1 MAIPADRTRTA
12 RRGEARRPRRGGPLG
27 RAELARLRAACGPD
41 VDPERSLCPPGS
53 IGWRVNR
60 EAATLLGGGRALL
73 MQVAHPLVAAGV
85 AAHSRYREEPLER
98 LRRTLELSL
107 TVAFADAAQAL
118 RAVQVI
124 EGIHARVRGTLAADV
139 GPFPR
144 GTPFAASDPALLF
157 WVHATLVDSA
167 LVAYERFVAP
177 LTPRER
183 AAYYA
188 QSQRIARLFGIPES
202 FIPPTWRA
210 FTAYVRAM
218 IAGETL
224 TVGDDARA
232 IAATI
237 LRPPVVLGVQHAL
250 RATNLATVG
259 LLPPPLRARFGLGWS
274 RIEDALL
281 GALGAGSRVLVPWL
295 PAVLRF
301 YPQARHAP
309 APS

>member
-1 MAIPADRTRTA
+1 MVSARPLTR
-12 RRGEARRPRRGGPLG
+12 R
-27 RAELARLRAACGPD
+27 ELARLRAACGDD

-85 AAHSRYREEPLER
+85 AAHSHFRDQPLER

-107 TVAFADAAQAL
+107 TVAFAGAGEAL
-118 RAVQVI
+118 RAVQAI
-124 EGIHARVRGTLAADV
+124 EEVHRRVRGRLAADV

-167 LVAYERFVAP
+167 LVAYERFVAA

-188 QSQRIARLFGIPES
+188 QSKRFARLFGIPES

-210 FTAYVRAM
+210 FRAYLRAM
-218 IAGETL
+218 IAGGTL
-224 TVGDDARA
+224 TVGADGRE

-237 LRPPVVLGVQHAL
+237 LRPRLGLGLEQAL
-250 RATNLATVG
+250 RATNLVTIG
-259 LLPPPLRARFGLGWS
+259 LLPPALRRRFDLAWGRGEETLLAMLGVGARM
-274 RIEDALL
+274 AM
-281 GALGAGSRVLVPWL
+281 PWL
-295 PAVLRF
+295 PGVLRF
-301 YPQARHAP
+301 YPSTHRK
-309 APS
+309 

>member
-1 MAIPADRTRTA
+1 MENARPLTR
-12 RRGEARRPRRGGPLG
+12 R
-27 RAELARLRAACGPD
+27 ELARLRAACGDD
-41 VDPERSLCPPGS
+41 VDPERSLCAPGS

-85 AAHSRYREEPLER
+85 AAFSRFREEPLER

-107 TVAFADAAQAL
+107 TVAFADAGSAL
-118 RAVQVI
+118 RAVQAI
-124 EGIHARVRGTLAADV
+124 EKIHRRVRGRLDADV

-188 QSQRIARLFGIPES
+188 QSKRFARLFGVPES
-202 FIPPTWRA
+202 LIPPTWRA
-210 FTAYVRAM
+210 FRAYLRGM
-218 IAGETL
+218 IAGDTL
-224 TVGDDARA
+224 TVGAEGRA

-237 LRPPVVLGVQHAL
+237 LRPQLGLGMQQAV
-250 RATNLATVG
+250 RATNLVTIG
-259 LLPPPLRARFGLGWS
+259 LLPPPLRRRFDLGWG
-274 RIEDALL
+274 RVEDALL
-281 GALGAGSRVLVPWL
+281 ATLGAGSRVVMPWL
-295 PAVLRF
+295 PALLRF
-301 YPQARHAP
+301 YSPARRMSP
-309 APS
+309 ARRT